1 MREEKQ
7 TKAQLIAELAALRQR
22 VATLEAEVAKR
33 KRIEVE
39 LRESQARYRDL
50 SENATDAIAT
60 FTLDQTITNV
70 NRGAEVLLGWSREE
84 LIGQHV
90 RKVATPASVA
100 LAENR
105 TRRFLAGEKL
115 SPTFEVELIRQDGR
129 LVPVEAWTRV
139 IRDPQGKLSGFHGIY
154 RDITER
160 RRAEEQRRR
169 YAERL
174 SLLHEIDRAVLTAH
188 SPEAIA
194 QGALSHLRQLVPCR
208 RASVILFSSDTQTA
222 TMFPVDADGETR
234 VQTSIPLPP
243 EDAVNLKALP
253 RGVIR
258 VIRNL
263 ETFLSHRLEPS
274 PMLRKLQ
281 AEGIQTVLTAPLYAQ
296 DTLIGALN
304 LSADRLETFGEEE
317 LKVAREVA
325 GALAVALQQARYQ
338 QLLERYRMI
347 FALSPDYIYLTGT
360 TGRIL
365 DANPALLERA
375 GLSLEHI
382 QKMHFMD
389 FFAGDTP
396 KELLQHFTSLQEG
409 HAVRG
414 LEVRAKN
421 VRGETFTYEVNAIP
435 LKENGEVTAIVSL
448 ARDITARKQM
458 EEQLK
463 EEAEIAAALARVGQE
478 MIASL
483 NTPMILE
490 RLCRLTAEVLG
501 CDCSHTILRRP
512 EDNAYVAAAGYG
524 DTPEQW
530 ETLQVLK
537 VPAEMVAG
545 LETRLTLEGMV
556 EVEVTTS
563 QESALES
570 LLRQFGIT
578 AELYVALKHGQ
589 QFIGTQSAGYRG
601 RRGFSPRQKR
611 VAQGIAQIASLALA
625 NARLLEE
632 LERSN
637 RLKED
642 FVGAMS
648 HELRTPINILLG
660 YNEMLHDESYGALT
674 PEQANIL
681 GRMDKN
687 ARELLDLV
695 NATLDLSRLQSQRVP
710 LTQQDVWVPTL
721 LEELAAETRQ
731 LARTPALRLEWQ
743 VAPALPMLHT
753 DVVKLKMT
761 LKNIILNALKFTEEG
776 TVTIAASPQ
785 DEGVTFVVTDTGP
798 GIPPEVLPSIFEPF
812 RQGEN
817 FPPRRQEG
825 VGLGLYIV
833 QQLLTL
839 LAGTVSVESE
849 VGRGSTFR
857 VWIPKETRLGEQS

>member
-1 MREEKQ
+1 M
-7 TKAQLIAELAALRQR
+7 
-22 VATLEAEVAKR
+22 
-33 KRIEVE
+33 
-39 LRESQARYRDL
+39 
-50 SENATDAIAT
+50 
-60 FTLDQTITNV
+60 

-84 LIGQHV
+84 MIGQHV

-100 LAENR
+100 LAEDR
-105 TRRFLAGEKL
+105 IRRFLAGEKL
-115 SPTFEVELIRQDGR
+115 PPTFEADLIRKDGG

-139 IRDPQGKLSGFHGIY
+139 IRDPRGKLSGFHGIY

-160 RRAEEQRRR
+160 KRAEEQF
-169 YAERL
+169 
-174 SLLHEIDRAVLTAH
+174 H
-188 SPEAIA
+188 
-194 QGALSHLRQLVPCR
+194 
-208 RASVILFSSDTQTA
+208 
-222 TMFPVDADGETR
+222 
-234 VQTSIPLPP
+234 
-243 EDAVNLKALP
+243 
-253 RGVIR
+253 
-258 VIRNL
+258 
-263 ETFLSHRLEPS
+263 
-274 PMLRKLQ
+274 
-281 AEGIQTVLTAPLYAQ
+281 
-296 DTLIGALN
+296 
-304 LSADRLETFGEEE
+304 
-317 LKVAREVA
+317 
-325 GALAVALQQARYQ
+325 RYQ
-338 QLLERYRMI
+338 LLLQRYQTI
-347 FALSPDYIYLTGT
+347 FALSPDFIYLTDT
-360 TGRIL
+360 TGKIL
-365 DANPALLERA
+365 DANPALLERT

-382 QKMHFMD
+382 QQMHFMD
-389 FFAGDTP
+389 FFVGNTP
-396 KELLQHFTSLQEG
+396 EKLLQHFTSLQEG
-409 HAVRG
+409 HAVRE

-421 VRGETFTYEVNAIP
+421 VRGETFTYEVNATP
-435 LKENGEVTAIVSL
+435 LKENGEVTAILSL
-448 ARDITARKQM
+448 ARDITARKRA

-483 NTPMILE
+483 NTPEILE

-501 CDCSHTILRRP
+501 CDCSHTILWRP
-512 EDNAYVAAAGYG
+512 EDNTYVAAAGYG

-530 ETLQVLK
+530 ETMQVLE
-537 VPAEMVAG
+537 VPAEMVVS

-556 EVEVTTS
+556 EVEVTAS
-563 QESALES
+563 QESAFES

-578 AELYVALKHGQ
+578 AELHVALKHRQ

-601 RRGFSPRQKR
+601 RRGFSLRQKR
-611 VAQGIAQIASLALA
+611 IARGIAQIASLALA

-637 RLKED
+637 QLKED

-660 YNEMLHDESYGALT
+660 YNEMLRDEAHGSLT

-681 GRMDKN
+681 ERMDKN

-710 LTQQDVWVPTL
+710 LARQDVWVPTL
-721 LEELAAETRQ
+721 LAELEAETRQ
-731 LARTPALRLEWQ
+731 LNRKPALRLEWQ
-743 VAPALPMLHT
+743 IAPDLPMLHT

-812 RQGEN
+812 RQGES
-817 FPPRRQEG
+817 FATRRQGG

-839 LAGTVSVESE
+839 LGGTVSVESE

-857 VWIPKETRLGEQS
+857 VWIPKETRLGGQS